1 MCRQGFGALVR
12 DLALQMPGYATEKR
26 DYQTGQFTAGLHSA
40 YAKLVPPRFPGKHRV
55 AGYAGKTS
63 IV

>member
-1 MCRQGFGALVR
+1 MWRQGFGALVR

-40 YAKLVPPRFPGKHRV
+40 TLNWCRHDFLASIVLQ
-55 AGYAGKTS
+55 YAGKTS
-63 IV
+63 IA